1 MNASRRSVVL
11 LLASSA
17 CAASLGAFAAKPEKA
32 PKPDH
37 KDKAAPDRGPD
48 QKPEHGKGHAK
59 KAKHSNGKQL
69 VGDKIKHNGR
79 HAIDHK
85 GSVTSEIDVDNGKI
99 SGFHAK
105 HAKKGDLSVT
115 KYKSKQQMAEASAPS
130 GPPRLMTVQDEYLG
144 TMWIGYSYWDDE
156 YEEEVIY
163 WFPYDM
169 IADGD
174 TGAIWY
180 EPAV

>member
-17 CAASLGAFAAKPEKA
+17 CAVSLGALAAKPEK
-32 PKPDH
+32 KEH
-37 KDKAAPDRGPD
+37 KDKAGSEHGPD
-48 QKPEHGKGHAK
+48 QKPERGKGHAK

-69 VGDKIKHNGR
+69 VGDKIKSNGR

-85 GSVTSEIDVDNGKI
+85 GDVTSEVDVSNGKI

-105 HAKKGDLSVT
+105 HGKKGDLTVT
-115 KYKSKQQMAEASAPS
+115 KYKSKQQMARVDLSSTE
-130 GPPRLMTVQDEYLG
+130 PRLMAVQDEYLG
-144 TMWIGYSYWDDE
+144 TIWIGYSYWDEE
-156 YEEEVIY
+156 YDEEVIY

>member
-11 LLASSA
+11 LLATSA
-17 CAASLGAFAAKPEKA
+17 CVAGFGALAAKPEK
-32 PKPDH
+32 KPEH
-37 KDKAAPDRGPD
+37 KDKAGAEHGPD
-48 QKPEHGKGHAK
+48 QKPGTGKGHAK

-85 GSVTSEIDVDNGKI
+85 GEVTSEVDVNNGKV

-105 HAKKGDLSVT
+105 HAKKGDLTIT
-115 KYKSKQQMAEASAPS
+115 KYKSKQQMAQVDLTSA
-130 GPPRLMTVQDEYLG
+130 GPRLVTVQDEYIG
-144 TMWIGYSYWDDE
+144 TMWIGYSYWDEE
-156 YEEEVIY
+156 YDEEVIY